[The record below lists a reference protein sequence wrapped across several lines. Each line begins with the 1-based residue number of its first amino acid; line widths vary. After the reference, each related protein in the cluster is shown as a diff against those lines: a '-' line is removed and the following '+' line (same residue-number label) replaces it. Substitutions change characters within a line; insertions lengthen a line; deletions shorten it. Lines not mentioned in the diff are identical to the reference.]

1 MWVGYS
7 IGNLIQHLRGKSGF
21 SDLENAIVN
30 SRKWIE
36 NQSTKDLI
44 NTLIIALKGASQVAQ
59 W

>member
-7 IGNLIQHLRGKSGF
+7 VGNLIQHLRAKSGF